1 MSNQNEALNEL
12 LQRFAISALSRE
24 RKDEAL
30 NEEILVGKYTGEFY
44 VKTKD
49 GIVMSTDVLNRSNA
63 SMNEAIR
70 IAELMGM
77 TDEIFRIDFDNIIL
91 PNYIDYGVNFIQ
103 NDRIEIPENTKEFLL
118 YLDLDEYNMVDDHFE
133 IIHTDCDIEITLEV
147 NIDGNVSSKVI
158 KNNVKDINYI
168 IIPIDNFTESAVVEI
183 TSIMINE
190 DINIDPREHRVL
202 LLHNMFLTVNN

>member
-44 VKTKD
+44 IKTKD

-77 TDEIFRIDFDNIIL
+77 TDEIFKVEFDGMML

-103 NDRIEIPENTKEFLL
+103 NDHISLPEKTKEFLL
-118 YLDLDEYNMVDDHFE
+118 YLDLDEYIMIDDHLE
-133 IIHTDCDIEITLEV
+133 IIHTECDVKITLEV
-147 NIDGNVSSKVI
+147 TIGEKVTTKVI
-158 KNNVKDINYI
+158 KNNVKDINYF
-168 IIPIDNFTESAVVEI
+168 IIPIDEFDESAIVKI
-183 TSIMINE
+183 TSIKINE
-190 DINIDPREHRVL
+190 DINADPKEDRVM
-202 LLHNMFLTVNN
+202 LLHNMFLTINN

>member
-44 VKTKD
+44 IKTKD

-77 TDEIFRIDFDNIIL
+77 TDEIFKVEFDGML
-91 PNYIDYGVNFIQ
+91 MPNYIDYGINFIR
-103 NDRIEIPENTKEFLL
+103 NDRITLPEKTKEFLL
-118 YLDLDEYNMVDDHFE
+118 YLDLDEYKIVDDQLE
-133 IIHTDCDIEITLEV
+133 IIHTECDIEITLKVDINGDETY
-147 NIDGNVSSKVI
+147 KVI
-158 KNNVKDINYI
+158 KNNMKDINYF
-168 IIPIDNFTESAVVEI
+168 IIPIDQSAIVEI
-183 TSIMINE
+183 TSIVINE
-190 DINIDPREHRVL
+190 DITIDPEENRVM

>member
-44 VKTKD
+44 IKTKD

-77 TDEIFRIDFDNIIL
+77 TDEIFKVEFDSML
-91 PNYIDYGVNFIQ
+91 MPNYIDYDINFIR
-103 NDRIEIPENTKEFLL
+103 NDRITLPENSKEFLL
-118 YLDLDEYNMVDDHFE
+118 YLDLDEYKIVDDQLE
-133 IIHTDCDIEITLEV
+133 IIHTECNIEITLKV
-147 NIDGNVSSKVI
+147 DINGDVSYKVI
-158 KNNVKDINYI
+158 KNNMKDINYVI
-168 IIPIDNFTESAVVEI
+168 VPIDQSAIVEI
-183 TSIMINE
+183 TSIVINE
-190 DINIDPREHRVL
+190 DINIDPEENRVM